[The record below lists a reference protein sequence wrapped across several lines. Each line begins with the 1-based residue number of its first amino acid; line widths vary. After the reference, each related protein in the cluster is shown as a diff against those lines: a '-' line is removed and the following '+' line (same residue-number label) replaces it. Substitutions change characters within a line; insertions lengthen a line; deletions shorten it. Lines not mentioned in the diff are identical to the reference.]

1 MTANEHQVGGKHYK
15 TEYEHWDLVLCIPM
29 GYLEGNTTKYV
40 SRARKKGGL
49 QDYRKAMHYLDKL
62 IECYPGMLRLARQ
75 PGAAKEVHRFAL
87 ANGLTLTEEEYIVA
101 LCTYHT
107 KAELTAAKMLL
118 EDIINEASRPVD
130 NTGDYLPDEPDY
142 PGTPADGGHHAGNQ

>member
-49 QDYRKAMHYLDKL
+49 QDYYKARHYLDKM
-62 IECYPGMLRLARQ
+62 IECYWLMVHPCDEIEETILQEVNKFAR
-75 PGAAKEVHRFAL
+75 
-87 ANGLTLTEEEYIVA
+87 ANNLTLGEEAYILA
-101 LCTYHT
+101 ICTYT
-107 KAELTAAKMLL
+107 KKADLIAAKMLL
-118 EDIINEASRPVD
+118 EDIIIDMQQQSLLHKAE
-130 NTGDYLPDEPDY
+130 EPDY
-142 PGTPADGGHHAGNQ
+142 PGTPADGGHHEAGNL

>member
-1 MTANEHQVGGKHYK
+1 MAAKANETQVGGRHYK
-15 TEYEHWDLVLCIPM
+15 TEYEHWDLVLIIPM

-62 IECYPGMLRLARQ
+62 IECYPDMLRLSRRPNADL
-75 PGAAKEVHRFAL
+75 EVHKFAL
-87 ANGLTLTEEEYIVA
+87 ANDLTLVEEKYIVT

-118 EDIINEASRPVD
+118 EDIINEYIDAENAD
-130 NTGDYLPDEPDY
+130 NPIDEPDY
-142 PGTPADGGHHAGNQ
+142 PGTPADGGHHAGSQ